1 MSESM
6 KTISIKGARVHNLKN
21 VDVEI
26 PRDKLVVITGLSGSG
41 KSSLAFDTIYAEGQR
56 RYVESLSAYARQ
68 FLGMMDKPDADKIEG
83 LSPAISIDQKSVSR
97 NPRSTV
103 GTVTEIYDYLRL
115 MFARVGI
122 PYNPETGK
130 PIQMQDAKQ
139 IVDKIMSYQGADA
152 QLIILSP
159 LIQDK
164 KGEHKGVLQKV
175 IQDGFMRVRVDG
187 IMYLAEEALDID
199 LDKQKKHNIEVV
211 IDRLLD
217 ESGFQRARV
226 LDSVETALELGQGQL
241 IISHIKDR
249 IKNIYTDE
257 LLSER
262 YVMESGESFGE
273 LETRNFSFN
282 SPHGACPTCDGL
294 GYTPEISPDLVIPNP
309 RLSITEGAIKPWM
322 GANKSKGMF
331 GWYMKVLEAVAEDQG
346 IDLRKPVEDLTQ
358 DELNLILHGVGT
370 DVKVPIE
377 SHGHMIQATFEGVI
391 PNLMRRYRETDSDF
405 IRTEIEKYMVNA
417 VCPTCNGKR
426 LKKQYLCVQVARKTI
441 DELVNM
447 SIEDLAAFFE
457 KVEDNPE
464 YFDER
469 ARTISKP
476 IFKEINARLQFLL
489 NVGLDYLTLD
499 RSSNTLSGGEAQR
512 IRLATQIGS
521 GLVGVLY
528 ILDEPSIGLHQR
540 DNQKLIGTLQHLKEI
555 GNTVIVVEHDEDT
568 IREADYV
575 IDFGPGAGHGGGRI
589 VAQGTPDEVE
599 QQQGLTADY
608 LSGRRSIVAPKK
620 YREGNDKEI
629 KIKGA
634 AENNLKNVDITIPLG
649 KFVCVTGVS
658 GSGKSTWVEDILH
671 KHIAHTMNGAKEL
684 PGKFKDIT
692 GLQNI
697 DKLVN
702 IDQSPIG
709 RTPRSNPA
717 TYTGIFTTIRDLFAK
732 TPEAQ
737 MRGYKAG
744 RFSFNVKGGRCE
756 TCKGDGV
763 LKIEMNFL
771 PDIYVECED
780 CHGKR
785 YNQEALEIKYRGK
798 SIADVLDM
806 DVETALEFFKNIPS
820 LKDKLATLYDVG
832 LSYMKL
838 GQPAPQLSG
847 GEAQRIK
854 LATELSKRATGN
866 TLYIL
871 DEPTTGLHFE
881 DVAKLLQ
888 VIHRL
893 ADKGNTVLVIEHN
906 LDVIKCADHIIDMGP
921 EGGSKGGT
929 VIATGTP
936 KEVAKVKKSYTGQF
950 LAKMKL

>member
-1 MSESM
+1 M
-6 KTISIKGARVHNLKN
+6 KYITIEGARVHNLK
-21 VDVEI
+21 DVSVKI

-68 FLGMMDKPDADKIEG
+68 FLGVMDKPDADKIEG

-115 MFARVGI
+115 LYARVGI
-122 PYNPETGK
+122 PFNPDTGK

-139 IVDKIMSYQGADA
+139 MVDKLMEYA
-152 QLIILSP
+152 QNAEPLMILAP

-164 KGEHKGVLQKV
+164 KGEHKGVLQKAL
-175 IQDGFMRVRVDG
+175 QDGFMRVRIDG
-187 IMYLAEEALDID
+187 IVYLVEESIELN
-199 LDKQKKHNIEVV
+199 LDKQKKHNIELV

-217 ESGFQRARV
+217 ASSFDRSRI
-226 LDSVETALELGQGQL
+226 LDSVETALRFGQGQM

-249 IKNIYTDE
+249 VKNIYTDE
-257 LLSER
+257 LMSER

-282 SPHGACPTCDGL
+282 SPHGACNTCDGL
-294 GYTPEISPDLVIPNP
+294 GYVPQITPDLVIPNT
-309 RLSITEGAIKPWM
+309 RLSIRQGAIRPWTTM
-322 GANKSKGMF
+322 NKGKGMAS
-331 GWYMKVLEAVAEDQG
+331 WYMKVMEAAAEKLG
-346 IDLRKPVEDLTQ
+346 IDLSVPVEKLTN
-358 DELNLILHGVGT
+358 DELNTILYGPMETLTVSLR
-370 DVKVPIE
+370 
-377 SHGHMIQATFEGVI
+377 SHGHQVKSTFDGVI
-391 PNLMRRYRETDSDF
+391 PTLMQRYRETDSDF
-405 IRTEIEKYMVNA
+405 VRTEIEKYMVNTL
-417 VCPTCNGKR
+417 CPSCHGKR
-426 LKKQYLCVQVARKTI
+426 LKKQFLAVQVARKTI
-441 DELVNM
+441 DEMVNM
-447 SIEDLAAFFE
+447 SIFDLHSYVA
-457 KVEDNPE
+457 KIYNNKE

-469 ARTISKP
+469 GLRVSKP
-476 IFKEINARLQFLL
+476 ILKEIIARLEFLL
-489 NVGLDYLTLD
+489 NVGLNYLTLD
-499 RSSNTLSGGEAQR
+499 RASNTLSGGEAQR

-540 DNQKLIGTLQHLKEI
+540 DNLKLIETLKHLRDL

-568 IREADYV
+568 IRTADYV
-575 IDFGPGAGHGGGRI
+575 IDFGPGAGNAGGRI
-589 VAQGTPDEVE
+589 VAQGTYDEL
-599 QQQGLTADY
+599 LTQEGMTAEY
-608 LSGRRSIVAPKK
+608 LSGRRSIHPPKT
-620 YREGNDKEI
+620 YRKGNGNAI
-629 KIKGA
+629 VIKGA
-634 AENNLKNVDITIPLG
+634 AENNLQNIDVKVPLG

-658 GSGKSTWVEDILH
+658 GSGKSTWVQDILC
-671 KHIAHTMNGAKEL
+671 KHISHTMNGAKEL
-684 PGKFKDIT
+684 PGKFKDMK
-692 GLQNI
+692 GLDNI

-717 TYTGIFTTIRDLFAK
+717 TYTGMFTTVRDLFSK

-737 MRGYKAG
+737 MKGYKAG

-771 PDIYVECED
+771 PDIYVDCPD

-785 YNQEALEIKYRGK
+785 YNQEALSVKYRGK

-806 DVETALEFFKNIPS
+806 DVETALEFFKSIPS
-820 LKDKLATLYDVG
+820 LKDKLSTLYDVG
-832 LSYMKL
+832 LGYMKL
-838 GQPAPQLSG
+838 GQPAPHLSG

-854 LATELSKRATGN
+854 LATELSKRSTGK

-881 DVAKLLQ
+881 DVAKLLV

-893 ADKGNTVLVIEHN
+893 ADKGNSVLVIEHN
-906 LDVIKCADHIIDMGP
+906 LDVIKSADYLIDMGP
-921 EGGSKGGT
+921 EGGSGGGT
-929 VIATGTP
+929 IVAQGTP
-936 KEVAKVKKSYTGQF
+936 KEVAKVKQSYTGQF